1 MELVVKKKSYEVVE
15 DVNEYLAVVESEGK
29 KYVVYHFADK
39 NNFDNFKFAA
49 KRLKSC
55 GLAMPEVYDIDKKNF
70 TALVEYID
78 GISPFDKLR
87 EEDLPEA
94 IIEQLFNLNYR
105 SRVNRIR
112 LDFDPENFIIR
123 DNTLY
128 YMPFTFSEYRRETDF
143 TQKEI
148 YLWYYTNEFVAV
160 LKQRGLPIQKDRLI
174 NSFDRNKQIVLQVV
188 KYFR

>member
-15 DVNEYLAVVESEGK
+15 EVNEYLAVVESEGK

-39 NNFDNFKFAA
+39 NNFDNFKFAV

-87 EEDLPEA
+87 EEDLPES

-105 SRVNRIR
+105 ARVNKIR
-112 LDFDPENFIIR
+112 LDFDPENFVIH
-123 DNTLY
+123 DDTLY
-128 YMPFTFSEYRRETDF
+128 YMPFTFSEYTRETDF

>member
-15 DVNEYLAVVESEGK
+15 EVNEYLAVVESEGK

-39 NNFDNFKFAA
+39 NNFDNFKFAV

-70 TALVEYID
+70 TALVEYVD
-78 GISPFDKLR
+78 GVSPFDKLR

-105 SRVNRIR
+105 ARVNRIR

-123 DNTLY
+123 DDTLY

-148 YLWYYTNEFVAV
+148 YLWYYTNEFVNV

-188 KYFR
+188 KYFK